1 MRGWQLTDRSSL
13 IDPAP
18 GETADQGLACKLNA
32 MLSAPRTVTDIATD
46 GFLAQADCLA
56 LFHARFGE
64 ISRVQLTLHQ
74 EPHGTETKNPTNQ
87 KALADGWDRAVT
99 VSFASSNIQQQVE
112 LAGTWVAT
120 IVDDAW
126 YWQTATV
133 VDFPGI
139 AELDPQHPQVASDEL
154 LAAGRT
160 LFRNIPAVLVPL
172 TASSH
177 KDETQRCAVVMI
189 RDFAEEGPVP
199 LALTHGLAKLP
210 NSYDVM
216 RALKGFAVVRGLDFC
231 SDSTTVTIGSGDN
244 QITITVRNGVA
255 LDVTSKPSKAT
266 KQLDSDEVS
275 VAPEPTIDKLIHDG
289 RQFIQQH
296 SDEEPTTNTADD
308 CWALATVSGDTWTW
322 AWADPMLVNAP
333 GAQESRKLLDF
344 GIQNGV
350 IDFVRPHID
359 IRRMRSCLAFETE
372 VSYTN
377 LPDTCSEQSTEH
389 AQVIAALVTACAP
402 ITECFSHK
410 IDPLDK
416 KTTGILVF
424 SS

>member
-13 IDPAP
+13 LDPAL
-18 GETADQGLACKLNA
+18 GAKVDQGLACRLNA
-32 MLSAPRTVTDIATD
+32 MLPAPRNLTEIATD

-64 ISRVQLTLHQ
+64 ISRVQLTMHP
-74 EPHGTETKNPTNQ
+74 EPDGTETKNPTNQ

-99 VSFASSNIQQQVE
+99 VSFASSNTQQEVE

-126 YWQTATV
+126 YWQTAAV

-172 TASSH
+172 TASSR

-216 RALKGFAVVRGLDFC
+216 RALKGFAVVRGLDFYT
-231 SDSTTVTIGSGDN
+231 DSTTVTIGSGDN

-255 LDVTSKPSKAT
+255 VDVTSKIT
-266 KQLDSDEVS
+266 KQLDSDETS
-275 VAPEPTIDKLIHDG
+275 VPPEPTIDKLIHDG
-289 RQFIQQH
+289 RKFIQQH
-296 SDEEPTTNTADD
+296 PDDERSANTSTD

-322 AWADPMLVNAP
+322 AWADPLLANTP
-333 GAQESRKLLDF
+333 GAQESRKLLEF

-359 IRRMRSCLAFETE
+359 IRRMRSCLAFATE

-410 IDPLDK
+410 IDQLDK

>member
-1 MRGWQLTDRSSL
+1 MQLTMH
-13 IDPAP
+13 P
-18 GETADQGLACKLNA
+18 
-32 MLSAPRTVTDIATD
+32 
-46 GFLAQADCLA
+46 
-56 LFHARFGE
+56 
-64 ISRVQLTLHQ
+64 
-74 EPHGTETKNPTNQ
+74 EPDGTETKNPTNQ

-99 VSFASSNIQQQVE
+99 VSFASSNMQQQVE

-120 IVDDAW
+120 IADDAW
-126 YWQTATV
+126 YWQTAAV
-133 VDFPGI
+133 VDFPRI

-172 TASSH
+172 TASSR

-210 NSYDVM
+210 YNYDVM
-216 RALKGFAVVRGLDFC
+216 RALKGFAVVRGLDFYT
-231 SDSTTVTIGSGDN
+231 DSTTVTIGSDDN

-255 LDVTSKPSKAT
+255 VDVASKTT
-266 KQLDSDEVS
+266 KQLDSDETS
-275 VAPEPTIDKLIHDG
+275 VPPEPTIDKLIHDG
-289 RQFIQQH
+289 RKFIQQH
-296 SDEEPTTNTADD
+296 PDDERSANTSTD

-322 AWADPMLVNAP
+322 AWADPLLANTP
-333 GAQESRKLLDF
+333 GAQESRKLLEF

-359 IRRMRSCLAFETE
+359 IRRMRSCLAFATE

-410 IDPLDK
+410 IDQLDK

>member
-1 MRGWQLTDRSSL
+1 
-13 IDPAP
+13 
-18 GETADQGLACKLNA
+18 
-32 MLSAPRTVTDIATD
+32 MLSVPRTVTDIATD

-64 ISRVQLTLHQ
+64 ISRVQLTMRP
-74 EPHGTETKNPTNQ
+74 EPDGTETKNPTNQ

-99 VSFASSNIQQQVE
+99 VSFASSNMQQHVE
-112 LAGTWVAT
+112 LAGTWAAT
-120 IVDDAW
+120 IVNNAW
-126 YWQTATV
+126 YWQTAAV
-133 VDFPGI
+133 IDFPGI
-139 AELDPQHPQVASDEL
+139 AELDPQNPQVASDEL

-172 TASSH
+172 TASSR

-189 RDFAEEGPVP
+189 RDFAEEGPAP

-216 RALKGFAVVRGLDFC
+216 RALKGFAVVRGLDFYT
-231 SDSTTVTIGSGDN
+231 DSTTATIGSGDN
-244 QITITVRNGVA
+244 QVTITVRNGVA
-255 LDVTSKPSKAT
+255 LDVTSKIT
-266 KQLDSDEVS
+266 KELDSDETNVP
-275 VAPEPTIDKLIHDG
+275 PEPTIDRLIHDG
-289 RQFIQQH
+289 RQFIRQH
-296 SDEEPTTNTADD
+296 SDDERSTNTAVD

-322 AWADPMLVNAP
+322 AWADPLLANTP
-333 GAQESRKLLDF
+333 GAQESRKLLEF

-389 AQVIAALVTACAP
+389 AQAIAALVTACAP

-410 IDPLDK
+410 IDQLDK
-416 KTTGILVF
+416 KTTGVLVF

>member
-1 MRGWQLTDRSSL
+1 
-13 IDPAP
+13 
-18 GETADQGLACKLNA
+18 
-32 MLSAPRTVTDIATD
+32 MLSVPRTVTDIATD

-64 ISRVQLTLHQ
+64 ISRVQLTMRP
-74 EPHGTETKNPTNQ
+74 EPDGTETKNPTNQ

-99 VSFASSNIQQQVE
+99 VSFASSNMQQHVE
-112 LAGTWVAT
+112 LAGTWAAT
-120 IVDDAW
+120 IVNNAW
-126 YWQTATV
+126 YWQTAAV
-133 VDFPGI
+133 IDFPGI
-139 AELDPQHPQVASDEL
+139 AELDPQNPQVASDEL

-172 TASSH
+172 TASSR

-216 RALKGFAVVRGLDFC
+216 RALKGFAVVRGLDFYT
-231 SDSTTVTIGSGDN
+231 DSTTATIGSGDN
-244 QITITVRNGVA
+244 QVTITVRNGVA
-255 LDVTSKPSKAT
+255 LDVTSKIT
-266 KQLDSDEVS
+266 KQLDSDETNVP
-275 VAPEPTIDKLIHDG
+275 PEPTIDRLIHDG
-289 RQFIQQH
+289 RQFIRQH
-296 SDEEPTTNTADD
+296 SDDERSTNTAVD
-308 CWALATVSGDTWTW
+308 CWALATVSGDPWTW
-322 AWADPMLVNAP
+322 AWADPLLANTP
-333 GAQESRKLLDF
+333 GAQESRKLLEF

-389 AQVIAALVTACAP
+389 AQAIAALVTACAP

-410 IDPLDK
+410 IDQLDK
-416 KTTGILVF
+416 KTTGVLVF

>member
-1 MRGWQLTDRSSL
+1 
-13 IDPAP
+13 
-18 GETADQGLACKLNA
+18 
-32 MLSAPRTVTDIATD
+32 MLSVPRTVTDIATD

-64 ISRVQLTLHQ
+64 ISRVQLTMRP
-74 EPHGTETKNPTNQ
+74 EPDGTETKNPTNQ

-99 VSFASSNIQQQVE
+99 VSFASSNMQQHVE
-112 LAGTWVAT
+112 LAGTWAAT
-120 IVDDAW
+120 IVNNAW
-126 YWQTATV
+126 YWQTAAV
-133 VDFPGI
+133 IDFPGI
-139 AELDPQHPQVASDEL
+139 AELDPQNPQVASDEL

-172 TASSH
+172 TASSR

-216 RALKGFAVVRGLDFC
+216 RALKGFAVVRGLDFYT
-231 SDSTTVTIGSGDN
+231 DSTTATIGSGDN
-244 QITITVRNGVA
+244 QVTITVRNGVA
-255 LDVTSKPSKAT
+255 LDVTSKIT
-266 KQLDSDEVS
+266 KQLDSDETNVP
-275 VAPEPTIDKLIHDG
+275 PEPTIDRLIHDG
-289 RQFIQQH
+289 RQFIRQH
-296 SDEEPTTNTADD
+296 SDDERSTNTAVD

-322 AWADPMLVNAP
+322 AWADPLLANTP
-333 GAQESRKLLDF
+333 GAQESRKLLEF

-389 AQVIAALVTACAP
+389 AQAIAALVTACAP

-410 IDPLDK
+410 IDQLDK
-416 KTTGILVF
+416 KTTGVLVF

>member
-1 MRGWQLTDRSSL
+1 
-13 IDPAP
+13 
-18 GETADQGLACKLNA
+18 

-64 ISRVQLTLHQ
+64 ISRVQLTVHP
-74 EPHGTETKNPTNQ
+74 EPDGTETQNPTDQ

-99 VSFASSNIQQQVE
+99 VSFASSNLQQQVE

-120 IVDDAW
+120 IADDVW
-126 YWQTATV
+126 YWQTAAV

-139 AELDPQHPQVASDEL
+139 AELDPQNPQVASDEL

-172 TASSH
+172 TASSR
-177 KDETQRCAVVMI
+177 KDETQCCAVVMI

-210 NSYDVM
+210 NNYDVM
-216 RALKGFAVVRGLDFC
+216 RALKGFAVVRGLDFYT
-231 SDSTTVTIGSGDN
+231 DSPTVTIGSGDN

-255 LDVTSKPSKAT
+255 VDVTSKIT
-266 KQLDSDEVS
+266 KQLDSDETNVP
-275 VAPEPTIDKLIHDG
+275 PEPTIDRLIHDG
-289 RQFIQQH
+289 RQFIRQH
-296 SDEEPTTNTADD
+296 SDDERSTNTAVD

-322 AWADPMLVNAP
+322 AWADPLLANTP
-333 GAQESRKLLDF
+333 GAQESRKLLEF

-389 AQVIAALVTACAP
+389 AQAIAALVTACAP

-410 IDPLDK
+410 IDQLDK
-416 KTTGILVF
+416 KTTGVLVF

>member
-13 IDPAP
+13 LDPAP
-18 GETADQGLACKLNA
+18 GETADQRLACRLNA

-64 ISRVQLTLHQ
+64 ISRVQLTMHP
-74 EPHGTETKNPTNQ
+74 EPDGTETKNPTNQ

-99 VSFASSNIQQQVE
+99 VSFASSNMQQQVE

-120 IVDDAW
+120 IADDAW
-126 YWQTATV
+126 YWQTAAV

-172 TASSH
+172 TASSR

-216 RALKGFAVVRGLDFC
+216 RALKGFAVVRGLDFYT
-231 SDSTTVTIGSGDN
+231 DSTTVTIGSGDN

-255 LDVTSKPSKAT
+255 LDVASKTT
-266 KQLDSDEVS
+266 KQLDSDETS
-275 VAPEPTIDKLIHDG
+275 MPPEPTIDKLIHDG
-289 RQFIQQH
+289 RKFIRQH
-296 SDEEPTTNTADD
+296 SDDERSTNTAAD

-322 AWADPMLVNAP
+322 AWADPLLANTP
-333 GAQESRKLLDF
+333 GAQESRKLLEF

-359 IRRMRSCLAFETE
+359 IRRMRSCLAFATE

-377 LPDTCSEQSTEH
+377 LPDTCSEQSTER

-410 IDPLDK
+410 IDQLDK